1 MFAFFS
7 PTERQHIQAWAPT
20 FPGDCPA
27 TPLPLF
33 RHTNI
38 VRFLHF
44 SPSKTKRPSHQK
56 LPSPPK
62 AHSHSHAHSIHT
74 LLVAYTKQ
82 TIKAMS
88 AAVRALIRQ
97 SIAENPVMIFSKSY
111 CPYCLRV
118 KDLFDDMHVKYKA
131 LEIDEHNLGDEIQQ
145 SLKSLSGQSTV
156 PNVYIKGNHVG
167 GSDDTHAAQS
177 SGKLQEL
184 LNQDVWKTQDI

>member
-1 MFAFFS
+1 
-7 PTERQHIQAWAPT
+7 
-20 FPGDCPA
+20 
-27 TPLPLF
+27 
-33 RHTNI
+33 
-38 VRFLHF
+38 
-44 SPSKTKRPSHQK
+44 
-56 LPSPPK
+56 
-62 AHSHSHAHSIHT
+62 
-74 LLVAYTKQ
+74 
-82 TIKAMS
+82 MS
-88 AAVRALIRQ
+88 AAVRTLIRQ

-145 SLKSLSGQSTV
+145 NLKSLSGQSTV